1 MLNNK
6 RKCVIHE
13 IMLFTARSQLVLQ
26 RQHIL
31 LNFFLLSIEGEKM
44 RSIGGEGCGY
54 QFKITLTKSGPQI
67 SIGINSSIYN
77 DQNQLCVSYGS
88 I

>member
-1 MLNNK
+1 
-6 RKCVIHE
+6 
-13 IMLFTARSQLVLQ
+13 MLFTARSQLVLQ

-67 SIGINSSIYN
+67 DLGINSSIYN
-77 DQNQLCVSYGS
+77 DQNQLRVSYGS

>member
-1 MLNNK
+1 
-6 RKCVIHE
+6 
-13 IMLFTARSQLVLQ
+13 MLFTARWQLVLQ

>member
-1 MLNNK
+1 
-6 RKCVIHE
+6 
-13 IMLFTARSQLVLQ
+13 MLFTARSQLVLQ

-44 RSIGGEGCGY
+44 RSISGEGCGY

>member
-1 MLNNK
+1 MTIENLCN
-6 RKCVIHE
+6 VIYSS
-13 IMLFTARSQLVLQ
+13 LATGSSKTAYSAK
-26 RQHIL
+26 
-31 LNFFLLSIEGEKM
+31 LLSFKGEKM

>member
-1 MLNNK
+1 
-6 RKCVIHE
+6 
-13 IMLFTARSQLVLQ
+13 MLFTARSQLVLQ

-77 DQNQLCVSYGS
+77 DQNQKCVSYGS

>member
-1 MLNNK
+1 
-6 RKCVIHE
+6 
-13 IMLFTARSQLVLQ
+13 
-26 RQHIL
+26 
-31 LNFFLLSIEGEKM
+31 M

-67 SIGINSSIYN
+67 SLGINSSIYN

>member
-1 MLNNK
+1 
-6 RKCVIHE
+6 
-13 IMLFTARSQLVLQ
+13 MLFTARSQLVLQ

-31 LNFFLLSIEGEKM
+31 LNVFLLSIEGEKM

-67 SIGINSSIYN
+67 SIGINSSVYN

>member
-1 MLNNK
+1 MS
-6 RKCVIHE
+6 
-13 IMLFTARSQLVLQ
+13 FTARSQLVLQ

-31 LNFFLLSIEGEKM
+31 LNVFLLSIEGEKM

-67 SIGINSSIYN
+67 SLGINSSIYN

>member
-1 MLNNK
+1 
-6 RKCVIHE
+6 
-13 IMLFTARSQLVLQ
+13 MLFTARSQLVLQ

-67 SIGINSSIYN
+67 SVGINSSIYN

>member
-1 MLNNK
+1 
-6 RKCVIHE
+6 
-13 IMLFTARSQLVLQ
+13 MLFTARSQLVLQ

-31 LNFFLLSIEGEKM
+31 LNVFLLSIEGEKM

>member
-1 MLNNK
+1 
-6 RKCVIHE
+6 
-13 IMLFTARSQLVLQ
+13 MLFTARSQLVLQ

-67 SIGINSSIYN
+67 S
-77 DQNQLCVSYGS
+77 
-88 I
+88 

>member
-1 MLNNK
+1 
-6 RKCVIHE
+6 
-13 IMLFTARSQLVLQ
+13 MLFTARSQLVLQ

-31 LNFFLLSIEGEKM
+31 LNVFLLSIEGEKM

-67 SIGINSSIYN
+67 SLGINSSIYN

>member
-1 MLNNK
+1 
-6 RKCVIHE
+6 
-13 IMLFTARSQLVLQ
+13 MLFTARSQLVLQ
-26 RQHIL
+26 REHIL
-31 LNFFLLSIEGEKM
+31 LNFFHLSIEGEKM

-67 SIGINSSIYN
+67 SLGINSSIYN

>member
-1 MLNNK
+1 MS
-6 RKCVIHE
+6 
-13 IMLFTARSQLVLQ
+13 FTARSQLVLQ

-31 LNFFLLSIEGEKM
+31 LNVFLLSIEGEKM